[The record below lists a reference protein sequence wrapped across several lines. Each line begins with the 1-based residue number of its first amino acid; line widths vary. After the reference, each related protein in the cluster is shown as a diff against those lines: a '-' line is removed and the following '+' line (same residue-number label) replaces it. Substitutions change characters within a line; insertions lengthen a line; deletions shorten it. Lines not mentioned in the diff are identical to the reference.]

1 MNLGAE
7 IRSNESGAEAEYRHG
22 EANRA
27 LFSLLAGCM
36 PALAQDAQGARMRA
50 FHSKSLLAS
59 LAMMAYLDLTSGKR
73 ILLCDEDLRPYV
85 SGAYQARY
93 CSDRCRNRALKRA
106 YRERHRE
113 PDPVADDDSSP
124 NDVQRT
130 SA

>member
-1 MNLGAE
+1 MFVSSADE
-7 IRSNESGAEAEYRHG
+7 H
-22 EANRA
+22 
-27 LFSLLAGCM
+27 
-36 PALAQDAQGARMRA
+36 
-50 FHSKSLLAS
+50 
-59 LAMMAYLDLTSGKR
+59 TGKR

-113 PDPVADDDSSP
+113 QDPAAADDSSQ
-124 NDVQRT
+124 VGIERT